1 MTNDIDEAFAM
12 LEGVRVEKCP
22 VCVAL
27 ASLSVE
33 HRNRAVARLSLP
45 REHRD
50 YISREKAQAFFEKV
64 GFTISDKKLY
74 RHRNGDCSCTT

>member
-1 MTNDIDEAFAM
+1 MTADIDEAFAL
-12 LEGVRVEKCP
+12 LEEVHVEECT
-22 VCVAL
+22 VGVAL
-27 ASLSVE
+27 ATLSVE

-64 GFTISDKKLY
+64 GFKISDKKLY
-74 RHRNGDCSCTT
+74 RHRNGDCSCST